1 MLRLMSKQTFG
12 ARMFTYFTRIIYLTA
27 DPFQFQPYSQV
38 LSFDCTTVSL
48 NGAALNPVLTS
59 LSGFALYLS
68 AAAHL
73 ALREARTL
81 ARLLPGLAHY
91 IGFASYLDP
100 VHKEE
105 YDERI

>member
-12 ARMFTYFTRIIYLTA
+12 ARMFTQFTRIIYLTA

-38 LSFDCTTVSL
+38 FSFDCTTVSL

-59 LSGFALYLS
+59 LSGFALYQS

-81 ARLLPGLAHY
+81 ARLLPE
-91 IGFASYLDP
+91 IGERR
-100 VHKEE
+100 VGKECRARCRGRAVR
-105 YDERI
+105 YK

>member
-12 ARMFTYFTRIIYLTA
+12 ARMFTRVTRIIYLTA
-27 DPFQFQPYSQV
+27 DPFQFQPYSHV
-38 LSFDCTTVSL
+38 FSFDCTTVSS

-59 LSGFALYLS
+59 LSGFARYQS

-81 ARLLPGLAHY
+81 ASLLPGRPPSS
-91 IGFASYLDP
+91 GFAPYLDP
-100 VHKEE
+100 IHKEE